1 MSIKPQTQ
9 LYFIAL
15 LPEPEIERELYQFK
29 IDLFEKYGYKVS
41 LKSPAHITLI
51 PPFSWSIQQ
60 AEEIRKI
67 FLQYSVQSS
76 SFDINIQG
84 FDTFGDKV
92 FYAKPICPQEIFDL
106 QKDIFQYFKPYLSE
120 KLQNQFHFR
129 PHITIANRDIVSNEL
144 PQIIAEFNA
153 KSYYRQTK
161 VSEITMF
168 RHDGSKWVIES
179 QLPLKSRR

>member
-1 MSIKPQTQ
+1 MSVKPQTQ

-29 IDLFEKYGYKVS
+29 IDLFEKYGYKAS

-51 PPFSWSIQQ
+51 PPFSWPVQQ
-60 AEEIRKI
+60 AEEIKNI
-67 FLQYSVQSS
+67 FLQYLVQTPTL
-76 SFDINIQG
+76 DINIQG

-92 FYAKPICPQEIFDL
+92 FYAKPICPKEIFDL
-106 QKDIFQYFKPYLSE
+106 QKDIFQHFQPYLSE

-129 PHITIANRDIVSNEL
+129 PHITIANRDINSNDL
-144 PQIIAEFNA
+144 PQIITDFHLKNF
-153 KSYYRQTK
+153 YRQTII
-161 VSEITMF
+161 SEITMF
-168 RHDGSKWVIES
+168 RHDGSKWIIEA